1 MQNARTLAQRLL
13 LSRRELDLD
22 QKELG
27 KRAGVSNSY
36 ISDIER
42 GRITNVGIEVITS
55 LAASLEVSPEYLA
68 GWQEDPLSRIPD
80 EENDRV
86 LREERPPYQVFSD
99 EERALIDDVRQLSE
113 AHRRLL
119 WKFVQLL
126 KEETPI

>member
-1 MQNARTLAQRLL
+1 MHNAHTLAQRLL

-42 GRITNVGIEVITS
+42 GRITNVGIEVLSS

-68 GWQEDPLSRIPD
+68 GWQEDPLNRIPD
-80 EENDRV
+80 EDERV
-86 LREERPPYQVFSD
+86 LSEERPLYQVFSD
-99 EERALIDDVRQLSE
+99 EERALIEDVRKLSE
-113 AHRRLL
+113 EHRRLL
-119 WKFVQLL
+119 RKFVQLL
-126 KEETPI
+126 IEETPV